1 MRIFGADLIFPV
13 SSAPVRSGY
22 VMTDDDGTVLRTGRI
37 ADLPQEDAALLEMFP
52 GAIVPGF
59 VNAHCHVELSHLK
72 GVFRKGSGMAGFI
85 DQINALRECA
95 GKEQRLEAI
104 SAQMD
109 GMYRQGVSAMADISN
124 CDESFAAKAASPM
137 YTRTFVEV
145 FGTDPAESAEIVAS
159 AKALAAKAGEMG
171 LDAAPTPHSCYTMSP
186 QLISEASEA
195 GLVSGFLSYHSQES
209 PQEEELMRT
218 GTGELA
224 DNYRGRGLP
233 TPPVTGK
240 SALSYFISRLKTFSS
255 LPVKGHILL
264 VHNVVVDQESIDE
277 ALASL
282 ESPFWAVCPLS
293 NIFIHRQLPPLDL
306 MRRNGLCILLGT
318 DSLSSNDVLS
328 MVDEMNAVKE
338 NFPGIP
344 FAEVLQWATLNG
356 ARFLGKEDVLGS
368 FEAGKKPGVVNVRGF
383 DVDNMCLGDAPV
395 SVRLI

>member
-37 ADLPQEDAALLEMFP
+37 ADLAQEDAASLEMFP

-159 AKALAAKAGEMG
+159 ARALAAKAGEMG

-186 QLISEASEA
+186 QLVSEASEA
-195 GLVSGFLSYHSQES
+195 GLGSGFLSYHSQES

-240 SALSYFISRLKTFSS
+240 SALSYFISRLKAFSS

-328 MVDEMNAVKE
+328 MVDEMNAVRK

-368 FEAGKKPGVVNVRGF
+368 FDAGKRPGVVNVRGF